1 MSLSRFHSPP
11 GLLDLEDGPDFE
23 IATAGTL
30 SAEDRTAVIGLEA
43 QNMEGYPRNGNS
55 LAATLAGTPA
65 LCVVIARLD
74 DDLAGF
80 CVASEDFVYELQVA
94 PAARRH
100 GLGGTLLDKT
110 VGDAAVEL
118 EVHERNEGARAFYDA
133 RGFKQ
138 SAETRGGMLLLARA

>member
-1 MSLSRFHSPP
+1 MNVLTTTNSTPTCSSLKLDVSHRNWKGR
-11 GLLDLEDGPDFE
+11 GLL
-23 IATAGTL
+23 
-30 SAEDRTAVIGLEA
+30 
-43 QNMEGYPRNGNS
+43 Q
-55 LAATLAGTPA
+55 
-65 LCVVIARLD
+65 
-74 DDLAGF
+74 